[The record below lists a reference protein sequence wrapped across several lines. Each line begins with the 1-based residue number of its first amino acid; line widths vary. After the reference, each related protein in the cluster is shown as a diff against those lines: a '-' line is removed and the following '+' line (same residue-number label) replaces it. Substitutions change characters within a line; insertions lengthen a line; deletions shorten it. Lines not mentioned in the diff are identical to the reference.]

1 MTYVLNKITECMSNN
16 IAYKNRIYANTYQK
30 KISFKSIWMCNILY
44 NKILS
49 YKQDYIMNKN
59 KQNFSI
65 NTSKSKE

>member
-1 MTYVLNKITECMSNN
+1 MSNN

-59 KQNFSI
+59 KQNFNI

>member
-1 MTYVLNKITECMSNN
+1 MSNN